1 MHPERRDNLNLCDF
15 DTIQQLLLRHGFKFS
30 KSMGQNFLIDGNVP
44 VAIAEAS
51 EADESCGVLEIGP
64 GIGALTTQLARRAGK
79 VVSIELDRDLLP
91 VLQETLAAHDN
102 VEIISGD
109 ALRLDL
115 RTLIREKFQGLT
127 PMVCANLPYNITTP
141 VLTKLLDISELTA
154 ITVLIQ
160 KEAAQ
165 RICAR
170 SGTSEV
176 SAFSMQMQYQ
186 MELEPVLEVPRE
198 CFYPV
203 PKVTSTVL
211 RCVRRPAPAV
221 QVKDEA
227 MFHRVLQGAYLLRRK
242 TLVNSLAS
250 ALPRFSKET
259 IRQAIL
265 AAGLPETVR
274 GEQLTLENIAMLS
287 DFLTVA

>member
-1 MHPERRDNLNLCDF
+1 MNLCDF

-44 VAIAEAS
+44 IAIAEAS
-51 EADESCGVLEIGP
+51 EADETCGVLEIGP

-91 VLQETLAAHDN
+91 VLQETLAIHDN
-102 VEIISGD
+102 VEILSGD

-115 RTLIREKFQGLT
+115 RSLIREKFQGLT

-141 VLTKLLDISELTA
+141 VLTKLLDIPELTA

-170 SGTSEV
+170 PGTSEV

-186 MELEPVLEVPRE
+186 MELESVLEVPRE

-211 RCVRRPAPAV
+211 RCVRRPEPAV
-221 QVKDEA
+221 QVKDEVL
-227 MFHRVLQGAYLLRRK
+227 FQKVLQGAYLLRRK

-250 ALPRFSKET
+250 ALPRFSKDT

-265 AAGLPETVR
+265 SIGLPETVR
-274 GEQLTLENIAMLS
+274 GEQLTLENIAAIS

>member
-1 MHPERRDNLNLCDF
+1 MNLCDF

-51 EADESCGVLEIGP
+51 EADETCGVLEIGP

-91 VLQETLAAHDN
+91 VLQETLVAHDN
-102 VEIISGD
+102 VEVISGD

-115 RTLIREKFQGLT
+115 RTLILEKFQGLT

-141 VLTKLLDISELTA
+141 ILTALLDIPELTA

-170 SGTSEV
+170 PGTSEV

-211 RCVRRPAPAV
+211 RCVRRSTPAV
-221 QVKDEA
+221 QVKDEVL
-227 MFHRVLQGAYLLRRK
+227 FRKVLQGAYLLRRK

-274 GEQLTLENIAMLS
+274 GEQLTLENIAALS

>member
-1 MHPERRDNLNLCDF
+1 MNLCDF

-44 VAIAEAS
+44 VAIAEVS
-51 EADESCGVLEIGP
+51 EADKTCGVLEIGP

-79 VVSIELDRDLLP
+79 VISIELDRDLLP

-115 RTLIREKFQGLT
+115 RALIQEKFQGLT

-141 VLTKLLDISELTA
+141 VLTKLLEIPELTA

-170 SGTSEV
+170 PGTSEV
-176 SAFSMQMQYQ
+176 SAFSMEMQYL

-211 RCVRRPAPAV
+211 RCVRRPTPAV

-227 MFHRVLQGAYLLRRK
+227 LFHKVLQGAYLLRRK

-250 ALPRFSKET
+250 ALPRFSKDT

-274 GEQLTLENIAMLS
+274 GEQLTLENIAALS